1 MFSDDISP
9 ETIENFELAL
19 TSNGDSRTCLGNNER
34 NKYHSSARPLN
45 DTALFG
51 SCTSS
56 SVAPNGY
63 DAALTFFRQL
73 EAVDDDEQK
82 QKTITEHYSLCRRE
96 LLSYVMNLESHKARA
111 IIAPSGTDAEYLAL
125 WVAWVSSGKKPI
137 SNIVVGPTELG
148 SGSIIAA
155 AFKYFDVETPV
166 NESVT
171 PGDTLDAELA
181 AATNVFKISIR
192 DQSGDTHE
200 NSDMD
205 QEVCSL
211 VHREIAQG
219 RHVLLHMVA
228 HSKTGIHAPTIHT
241 VNLLKK
247 QYGTEHL
254 SVIVDAAQGRFSR
267 TGMRHLVAD
276 NSMAIITGSK
286 FFGGPG
292 FCGAVVIPECYI
304 DMLKNETTLPNGF
317 DKFFCADMFPTDW
330 EGPRSALKTD
340 TNLGVLLR
348 WRASLAEIIRYYHTP
363 SNLRYEV
370 MHWFRK
376 LAPKALNKSKYITL
390 IGEDESHKY
399 QDERLLQS
407 NTTVFFFTLGKEEL
421 FTKEQLYE
429 VFRWLNY
436 DLFETLD
443 DLPLM
448 ERKGLEYKFQIGQPV
463 TLMKNND
470 EEISVLRVAIG
481 GVMISDFAIDLR
493 YGRTFNQRM
502 TFMEHQLEFLTNKLN
517 IITENFDALSQSD
530 IS

>member
-9 ETIENFELAL
+9 ETIQAFELAL
-19 TSNGDSRTCLGNNER
+19 TSDGDSRTCLGEDGR

-63 DAALTFFRQL
+63 DAALTFYRQL
-73 EAVDDDEQK
+73 EAVEDEQQK
-82 QKTITEHYSLCRRE
+82 QATISEHYSLCRRE
-96 LLSYVMNLESHKARA
+96 LLSYVMNLASHRARA

-125 WVAWVSSGKKPI
+125 WVAWISSGKKPI
-137 SNIVVGPTELG
+137 SNIVIGPTELG

-155 AFKYFDVETPV
+155 AAKYFDEETPINQAV
-166 NESVT
+166 K
-171 PGDTLDAELA
+171 PGNKLDDELA
-181 AATNVFKISIR
+181 EATQIYKIAIR
-192 DQSGDTHE
+192 DQSGDTHD

-205 QEVCSL
+205 LEVTAL

-228 HSKTGIHAPTIHT
+228 HSKTGIHAPTLHT

-247 QYGTEHL
+247 EYNTEQL
-254 SVIVDAAQGRFSR
+254 SIIVDAAQGRFSR
-267 TGMRHLVAD
+267 TGMRHLVRD

-292 FCGAVVIPECYI
+292 FCGAVVIPECYVNVL
-304 DMLKNETTLPNGF
+304 MQETKLPNGF
-317 DKFFCADMFPTDW
+317 EKFFCADMFPTDW
-330 EGPRSALKTD
+330 VGPRSALSNK

-363 SNLRYEV
+363 SQLRYEV
-370 MHWFRK
+370 MYCFRK
-376 LAPKALNKSKYITL
+376 LAPKALEKSPYINL
-390 IGEDESHKY
+390 IGEDESEKY
-399 QDERLLQS
+399 QGERLLQS
-407 NTTVFFFTLGKEEL
+407 NTTVFFFTLGKDEL
-421 FTKEQLYE
+421 FSKAQLYD

-436 DLFETLD
+436 DLSDVLD
-443 DLPLM
+443 HLPLI

-481 GVMISDFAIDLR
+481 GVMISDFSIDLK
-493 YGRTFNQRM
+493 YGRTLNQRM

-517 IITENFDALSQSD
+517 IITENFNKLSQCE

>member
-9 ETIENFELAL
+9 DTITAFEEAL
-19 TSNGDSRTCLGNNER
+19 TANGDSRTCLGEDGR
-34 NKYHSSARPLN
+34 NKYHSSAKPLN

-56 SVAPNGY
+56 SVAANGY
-63 DAALTFFRQL
+63 DAALTFYRQL
-73 EAVDDDEQK
+73 EAIEDDELK
-82 QKTITEHYSLCRRE
+82 ANTITEHYGLCRRE
-96 LLSYVMNLESHKARA
+96 LLSYVMNLESHTASA
-111 IIAPSGTDAEYLAL
+111 IIAPSGTDAEYIAL
-125 WVAWVSSGKKPI
+125 WTAWVSSGKKPI
-137 SNIVVGPTELG
+137 SNIVIGPTELG
-148 SGSIIAA
+148 SGSIVAA
-155 AFKYFDVETPV
+155 AAKYFDEETPIQEPV
-166 NESVT
+166 I
-171 PGDTLDAELA
+171 PGTALDQELSD
-181 AATNVFKISIR
+181 ATKVYKVSIR

-205 QEVCSL
+205 QEVTAL
-211 VHREIAQG
+211 VHKEIAQG

-228 HSKTGIHAPTIHT
+228 HSKTGIHAPTIHN

-247 QYGTEHL
+247 QYDTSQL

-304 DMLKNETTLPNGF
+304 ELLKNETTLPKGF

-330 EGPRSALKTD
+330 DGPRKASNQQ

-363 SNLRYEV
+363 SQLRYEV
-370 MHWFRK
+370 MYWFRK
-376 LAPKALNKSKYITL
+376 LAPKALDKSKYITL
-390 IGEDESHKY
+390 IGEDESEKY
-399 QDERLLQS
+399 TDERLLQS
-407 NTTVFFFTLGKEEL
+407 NTTVFFFTLGDEEL
-421 FTKEQLYE
+421 FNKDQLYD
-429 VFRWLNY
+429 VFKWLNY
-436 DLFETLD
+436 DLSEALEH
-443 DLPLM
+443 LPLM

-463 TLMKNND
+463 TLMKNEH

-481 GVMISDFAIDLR
+481 GVMISDFAIDLK
-493 YGRTFNQRM
+493 YGRTLNQRM

-517 IITENFDALSQSD
+517 IITENFEQLSHSD